1 MRKDY
6 FSWKKFEMQKNNAF
20 KKFYFYPNFVSYRF
34 VRNFKKVVE
43 ILFPEKIIRDLWESH
58 HFVKFCMKR

>member
-1 MRKDY
+1 
-6 FSWKKFEMQKNNAF
+6 MQKNNAF

-43 ILFPEKIIRDLWESH
+43 ILFPEKIIRDL
-58 HFVKFCMKR
+58 